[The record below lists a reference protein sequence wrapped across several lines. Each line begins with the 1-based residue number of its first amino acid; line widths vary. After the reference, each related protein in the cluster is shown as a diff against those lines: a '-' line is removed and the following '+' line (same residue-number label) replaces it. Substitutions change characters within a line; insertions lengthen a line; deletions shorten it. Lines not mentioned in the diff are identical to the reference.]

1 MPGLPLG
8 AAWAGKLGTD
18 RTGACELFL
27 PGLEGN
33 WPAGELMGGL
43 FQRRRE
49 EFAEKNSFQKKN
61 ILTGG
66 GRGDNM

>member
-1 MPGLPLG
+1 
-8 AAWAGKLGTD
+8 
-18 RTGACELFL
+18 LFL